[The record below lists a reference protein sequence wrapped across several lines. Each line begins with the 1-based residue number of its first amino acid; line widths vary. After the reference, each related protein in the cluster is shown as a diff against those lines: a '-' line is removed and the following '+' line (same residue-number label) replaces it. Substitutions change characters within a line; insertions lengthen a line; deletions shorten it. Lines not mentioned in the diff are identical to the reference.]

1 MDLTIIQQQYYD
13 NLMKELNEL
22 IDDIELRE
30 HIIYLIDSLVESIT
44 E

>member
-1 MDLTIIQQQYYD
+1 MDLTIMQQQYYD